1 MWAQGTTSIM
11 GAQLRSP
18 IGRGD
23 LGMLMARHGYTEQ
36 HVLMQLQMLIKLTI
50 TQCPSNVPCHKISGT
65 YQYEWD
71 L

>member
-1 MWAQGTTSIM
+1 M

-23 LGMLMARHGYTEQ
+23 LGMLMARHGYTDRYSQ
-36 HVLMQLQMLIKLTI
+36 GAARADAAA
-50 TQCPSNVPCHKISGT
+50 NVDKTNDNTMP
-65 YQYEWD
+65 